1 VTKVHDP
8 VAEAV
13 EKEWGEDSERLR
25 LAKAFGYWA
34 TRTKSDAYRELFLH
48 TAGVLREDERL
59 IAGPRSTSEREKWFG
74 LHEPK
79 NRLHEPKNMPTVKR
93 REPDELDE
101 KGQVCRKCKQPRQSW
116 QFTDAFGM
124 PTEICAVCEFRYG

>member
-8 VAEAV
+8 VPEAV

-25 LAKAFGYWA
+25 LARAFGYWA

-59 IAGPRSTSEREKWFG
+59 IAGPRSTSKREKWFG

-79 NRLHEPKNMPTVKR
+79 NVPTVKR

-116 QFTDAFGM
+116 QFTDAFGR